1 MTELSY
7 ACLKCGKCCFNLSS
21 TNPDYIKRIP
31 IYPEEVDKLI
41 EIAKKRQIPLKVK
54 EDLVFPDIL
63 NKKILVLTY
72 RFILDENGHCI
83 FYDPK
88 LGCTIHEIK
97 PFACQAYP
105 LAIKRIDA
113 FNLEIIIDSTCNWVE
128 ENHKK
133 LKDLGYNKIRI
144 IFSENF
150 KKAEAFLTK
159 KKKLQLHIRRMEAE
173 NKIKIA
179 RQISSED
186 FNKAL
191 KNWKRDEIRIG

>member
-1 MTELSY
+1 MTELNY
-7 ACLKCGKCCFNLSS
+7 ACLKCGKCCFNLSFS
-21 TNPDYIKRIP
+21 NTDYIKRIP
-31 IYPEEVDKLI
+31 LYPEEVDSLI

-63 NKKILVLTY
+63 NKTILVLTY
-72 RFILDENGHCI
+72 RFILNENGHCV
-83 FYDPK
+83 FYNPK
-88 LGCTIHEIK
+88 LGCTINEIK

-128 ENHKK
+128 ENHKE
-133 LKDLGYNKIRI
+133 LINIDYNKIKI

-159 KKKLQLHIRRMEAE
+159 NKKLQLHIRRMEAE

-186 FNKAL
+186 FNRAL
-191 KNWKRDEIRIG
+191 KNWKRNEIRIS

>member
-1 MTELSY
+1 MTALNY
-7 ACLKCGKCCFNLSS
+7 TCLKCGKCCFNLSFS
-21 TNPDYIKRIP
+21 NADYIKRIP
-31 IYPEEVDKLI
+31 LYPEEVDKLI
-41 EIAKKRQIPLKVK
+41 EIAKKRRIPLKVK

-72 RFILDENGHCI
+72 RFLLNENGHCV

-88 LGCTIHEIK
+88 IGCTIHEIK

-105 LAIKRIDA
+105 LAIQRIDA
-113 FNLEIIIDSTCNWVE
+113 FNLEITIDSTCNWVE
-128 ENHKK
+128 EHHNK
-133 LKDLGYNKIRI
+133 LKNIDLNKIKI

-150 KKAEAFLTK
+150 KKAEAFLSK
-159 KKKLQLHIRRMEAE
+159 NKKLQLHIRRLETE

-179 RQISSED
+179 REISAED

-191 KNWKRDEIRIG
+191 KNWKRNEIRIR

>member
-7 ACLKCGKCCFNLSS
+7 ACLKCGKCCFNLRISHA
-21 TNPDYIKRIP
+21 DYIKRIP
-31 IYPEEVDKLI
+31 LYPEEVDKLI

-72 RFILDENGHCI
+72 RFLLDENGYCV

-88 LGCTIHEIK
+88 IGCTIHEHK

-105 LAIKRIDA
+105 LAIQRIDA
-113 FNLEIIIDSTCNWVE
+113 FNLEITIDSACNWVE
-128 ENHKK
+128 EHHIK
-133 LKDLGYNKIRI
+133 LKDIDFNKIKI
-144 IFSENF
+144 IFCEGF
-150 KKAEAFLTK
+150 KKAEAFLMK
-159 KKKLQLHIRRMEAE
+159 NKKLQLHIRRMEVE
-173 NKIKIA
+173 NNIKIA

-186 FNKAL
+186 FNRAL
-191 KNWKRDEIRIG
+191 KNWKRDEIRIN

>member
-1 MTELSY
+1 MTELNY
-7 ACLKCGKCCFNLSS
+7 ECLKCGKCCFNLSFS
-21 TNPDYIKRIP
+21 DTDYIKRIP

-72 RFILDENGHCI
+72 RFLLDENGYCV

-88 LGCTIHEIK
+88 IGCTIHEHK

-105 LAIKRIDA
+105 LAIQRIDA
-113 FNLEIIIDSTCNWVE
+113 FNLEITIDSACNWVE
-128 ENHKK
+128 EHHIK
-133 LKDLGYNKIRI
+133 LKDIDFDKIKI
-144 IFSENF
+144 IFSEGF

-159 KKKLQLHIRRMEAE
+159 NKKLQLHIRRMEVE
-173 NKIKIA
+173 NNIKIA

-186 FNKAL
+186 FNRAL
-191 KNWKRDEIRIG
+191 KNWKRDEIRIN